1 MLLRSW
7 AQVIEAFISGQ
18 VNVIH
23 LLSPMTV
30 WARYGSKV
38 PAKVVAWNHVGG
50 SGLTVAPDIADVR
63 QLGGKSVA
71 IPFWYSIHN
80 VVLQQLL
87 RDNGLRAVSRAVGA
101 ALAANEV
108 NLVVLPP
115 SDMPPALASK
125 RIAGYI
131 VAEPFNALA
140 ENLKVGRV
148 QRFTGDVWRN
158 HACCVVFM
166 HEHDLEQR
174 PEWSQKVV
182 NAIVKAQLWTR
193 EHRAEAAQLLS
204 KDGAN
209 RYTPHAPEVLGRVL
223 APAAEEQQAYL
234 ASGAI
239 RHADW
244 QERRIDFQPYPYP
257 SYTEELV
264 RRLKDTLIEGNNA
277 FLASLDPRQ
286 VASDLVDDRFVR
298 QALAEVG
305 GLQAFGL
312 AEGFVQP
319 GRDGAGVTARE
330 SPAAGARQPAS
341 VAAPSPPRA
350 RRDGAA
356 ARAVLGVAGLLTLF
370 ALWWLGVAL
379 FGAGRRP
386 GAALRARQATF
397 AQPGAAAGPAPTCYE
412 HVLVSLKRVLLGLLL
427 ALAVGVPLGSA
438 GGRLAPPGGGDHA
451 GVPVPADDLA
461 AVVDAHRGDADGR
474 GRPADLFPAGLRR
487 ALADPAE
494 HRRRRAPARPALAA
508 TEPQPRRHALGNPAP
523 GDPAG
528 HARPCAD
535 RRAPG
540 HRHPLDRAGALRD
553 AWRQRRDW
561 ATTSSTPATAWPTRS

>member
-1 MLLRSW
+1 MCLDDPTHSRRDILKLAALLSAAGALPLLTSLRARAASEPDAPVRIGYLPITDATPLLVAHANGLFEVEGIKAERPVLLRSW

-50 SGLTVAPDIADVR
+50 SGLTVAPDITELK
-63 QLGGKSVA
+63 QLGGCTLA

-87 RDNGLRAVSRAVGA
+87 RDNGLAAVSKPADA

-115 SDMPPALASK
+115 SDMPPALASG

-140 ENLKVGRV
+140 ENLKVGRI

-166 HEHDLEQR
+166 HEHDLNGR

-193 EHRAEAAQLLS
+193 DNRAEAAKLLS

-223 APAAEEQQAYL
+223 APALGEREKYL
-234 ASGAI
+234 ADGAI

-244 QERRIDFQPYPYP
+244 HEERIDFQPYPFP

-264 RRLKDTLIEGNNA
+264 RRLKDTLIQGDKG
-277 FLASLDPRQ
+277 FLAALDPAHTAQ
-286 VASDLVDDRFVR
+286 DLVDDRFVR
-298 QALAEVG
+298 NALAQVG
-305 GLQAFGL
+305 GLGAFGL
-312 AEGFVQP
+312 PEGF
-319 GRDGAGVTARE
+319 ARSE
-330 SPAAGARQPAS
+330 
-341 VAAPSPPRA
+341 
-350 RRDGAA
+350 
-356 ARAVLGVAGLLTLF
+356 
-370 ALWWLGVAL
+370 
-379 FGAGRRP
+379 
-386 GAALRARQATF
+386 
-397 AQPGAAAGPAPTCYE
+397 E
-412 HVLVSLKRVLLGLLL
+412 I
-427 ALAVGVPLGSA
+427 
-438 GGRLAPPGGGDHA
+438 
-451 GVPVPADDLA
+451 
-461 AVVDAHRGDADGR
+461 
-474 GRPADLFPAGLRR
+474 
-487 ALADPAE
+487 
-494 HRRRRAPARPALAA
+494 
-508 TEPQPRRHALGNPAP
+508 
-523 GDPAG
+523 
-528 HARPCAD
+528 
-535 RRAPG
+535 
-540 HRHPLDRAGALRD
+540 
-553 AWRQRRDW
+553 
-561 ATTSSTPATAWPTRS
+561 TT

>member
-1 MLLRSW
+1 MCLDDPTHSRRDILKLGALLSAAGALPLLTSLRARAASEPDAPVRIGYLPITDATPLLVAHANGLFEAEGIKAERPVLLRSW

-50 SGLTVAPDIADVR
+50 SGLTVAPDVTEVK
-63 QLGGKSVA
+63 QLGGRTLA

-87 RDNGLRAVSRAVGA
+87 RDNGLAAVSKPADA

-115 SDMPPALASK
+115 SDMPPALAGG

-140 ENLKVGRV
+140 ENLKVGRI

-166 HEHDLEQR
+166 HEHDLNGR

-193 EHRAEAAQLLS
+193 DNRAEAAKLLS

-223 APAAEEQQAYL
+223 APAPGEREKYL
-234 ASGAI
+234 ADGAI

-244 QERRIDFQPYPYP
+244 HEERIDFQPYPFP

-264 RRLKDTLIEGNNA
+264 RRLKDTLIQGDKG
-277 FLASLDPRQ
+277 FLAALDPAHTAQ
-286 VASDLVDDRFVR
+286 DLVDDRFVR
-298 QALAEVG
+298 NALAQVG
-305 GLQAFGL
+305 GLGAFGL
-312 AEGFVQP
+312 PEGF
-319 GRDGAGVTARE
+319 ARSE
-330 SPAAGARQPAS
+330 EI
-341 VAAPSPPRA
+341 
-350 RRDGAA
+350 
-356 ARAVLGVAGLLTLF
+356 
-370 ALWWLGVAL
+370 
-379 FGAGRRP
+379 
-386 GAALRARQATF
+386 AT
-397 AQPGAAAGPAPTCYE
+397 
-412 HVLVSLKRVLLGLLL
+412 
-427 ALAVGVPLGSA
+427 
-438 GGRLAPPGGGDHA
+438 
-451 GVPVPADDLA
+451 
-461 AVVDAHRGDADGR
+461 
-474 GRPADLFPAGLRR
+474 
-487 ALADPAE
+487 
-494 HRRRRAPARPALAA
+494 
-508 TEPQPRRHALGNPAP
+508 
-523 GDPAG
+523 
-528 HARPCAD
+528 
-535 RRAPG
+535 
-540 HRHPLDRAGALRD
+540 
-553 AWRQRRDW
+553 
-561 ATTSSTPATAWPTRS
+561 

>member
-1 MLLRSW
+1 MCLDDPTHSRRDILKLGALLTAAGALPLLTSLQARAASEPDAPVRIGYLPITDATPLLVAHANGLFDAEGIKAERPVLLRSW

-50 SGLTVAPDIADVR
+50 SGLTVAPDISDVK
-63 QLGGKSVA
+63 QLGGKTLA

-87 RDNGLRAVSRAVGA
+87 RDNGLQAVSKPANA

-115 SDMPPALASK
+115 SDMPPALAAK

-140 ENLKVGRV
+140 ENLKVGRI

-166 HEHDLEQR
+166 HEHDLNNR

-193 EHRAEAAQLLS
+193 DNRAEAAKLLS
-204 KDGAN
+204 KDGEN

-223 APAAEEQQAYL
+223 APAASERQQYL
-234 ASGAI
+234 ANGAI

-244 QERRIDFQPYPYP
+244 HEERIDFQPYPFP

-264 RRLKDTLIEGNNA
+264 RRLKDTLIQGDKG
-277 FLASLDPRQ
+277 FLAALEPTQ
-286 VASDLVDDRFVR
+286 VAKDLVDDRFVR
-298 QALAEVG
+298 NAIASVG
-305 GLQAFGL
+305 GLSAFGFPDSF
-312 AEGFVQP
+312 E
-319 GRDGAGVTARE
+319 RSE
-330 SPAAGARQPAS
+330 EI
-341 VAAPSPPRA
+341 
-350 RRDGAA
+350 
-356 ARAVLGVAGLLTLF
+356 
-370 ALWWLGVAL
+370 
-379 FGAGRRP
+379 
-386 GAALRARQATF
+386 AT
-397 AQPGAAAGPAPTCYE
+397 
-412 HVLVSLKRVLLGLLL
+412 
-427 ALAVGVPLGSA
+427 
-438 GGRLAPPGGGDHA
+438 
-451 GVPVPADDLA
+451 
-461 AVVDAHRGDADGR
+461 
-474 GRPADLFPAGLRR
+474 
-487 ALADPAE
+487 
-494 HRRRRAPARPALAA
+494 
-508 TEPQPRRHALGNPAP
+508 
-523 GDPAG
+523 
-528 HARPCAD
+528 
-535 RRAPG
+535 
-540 HRHPLDRAGALRD
+540 
-553 AWRQRRDW
+553 
-561 ATTSSTPATAWPTRS
+561 

>member
-1 MLLRSW
+1 MCLDDPTHSRRDILKLGALLSAAGALPLLTSLQARAASEPDAPVRIGYLPITDATPLLVAHANGLFDAEGIKAERPVLLRSW

-50 SGLTVAPDIADVR
+50 SGLTVAPDISDVK
-63 QLGGKSVA
+63 QLGGKTLA

-80 VVLQQLL
+80 VVLQSLL
-87 RDNGLRAVSRAVGA
+87 RDNGLQAVSKPANA

-140 ENLKVGRV
+140 ENLKVGRI

-166 HEHDLEQR
+166 HEHDLNNR

-193 EHRAEAAQLLS
+193 NNRAEAARLLS
-204 KDGAN
+204 KDGEN

-223 APAAEEQQAYL
+223 APAASERQQYL
-234 ASGAI
+234 ADGAI

-244 QERRIDFQPYPYP
+244 HEERIDFQPYPFP

-264 RRLKDTLIEGNNA
+264 RRLKDTLIQGDKS
-277 FLASLDPRQ
+277 FLAALEPTQ
-286 VASDLVDDRFVR
+286 VAKDLVDDRFVR
-298 QALAEVG
+298 QALAGVG
-305 GLQAFGL
+305 GLGAFGYPDSF
-312 AEGFVQP
+312 E
-319 GRDGAGVTARE
+319 RRE
-330 SPAAGARQPAS
+330 
-341 VAAPSPPRA
+341 
-350 RRDGAA
+350 
-356 ARAVLGVAGLLTLF
+356 
-370 ALWWLGVAL
+370 
-379 FGAGRRP
+379 
-386 GAALRARQATF
+386 
-397 AQPGAAAGPAPTCYE
+397 E
-412 HVLVSLKRVLLGLLL
+412 I
-427 ALAVGVPLGSA
+427 
-438 GGRLAPPGGGDHA
+438 
-451 GVPVPADDLA
+451 
-461 AVVDAHRGDADGR
+461 
-474 GRPADLFPAGLRR
+474 
-487 ALADPAE
+487 
-494 HRRRRAPARPALAA
+494 
-508 TEPQPRRHALGNPAP
+508 
-523 GDPAG
+523 
-528 HARPCAD
+528 
-535 RRAPG
+535 
-540 HRHPLDRAGALRD
+540 
-553 AWRQRRDW
+553 
-561 ATTSSTPATAWPTRS
+561 TT

>member
-1 MLLRSW
+1 MCLDDPTHSRRDILKLGALLTAAGALPLLTSLRARAAAEPDAPVRIGYLPITDATPLLVAHANGLFEAEGIKAERPVLLRSW

-50 SGLTVAPDIADVR
+50 SGLTVAPDITELK
-63 QLGGKSVA
+63 QLGGRTLA

-87 RDNGLRAVSRAVGA
+87 RDNGLAAVSKPADA

-140 ENLKVGRV
+140 ENLKVGRI

-166 HEHDLEQR
+166 HEHDLNGR

-193 EHRAEAAQLLS
+193 DNRAEAAKLLS

-223 APAAEEQQAYL
+223 APAPGERERYL
-234 ASGAI
+234 ADGAI

-244 QERRIDFQPYPYP
+244 HEERIDFQPYPFP

-264 RRLKDTLIEGNNA
+264 RRLKDTLIQGDKG
-277 FLASLDPRQ
+277 FLAALDPAHTAQ
-286 VASDLVDDRFVR
+286 DLVDDRFVR
-298 QALAEVG
+298 NALAQVG
-305 GLQAFGL
+305 GLGAFGL
-312 AEGFVQP
+312 PEGF
-319 GRDGAGVTARE
+319 ARSE
-330 SPAAGARQPAS
+330 
-341 VAAPSPPRA
+341 
-350 RRDGAA
+350 
-356 ARAVLGVAGLLTLF
+356 
-370 ALWWLGVAL
+370 
-379 FGAGRRP
+379 
-386 GAALRARQATF
+386 
-397 AQPGAAAGPAPTCYE
+397 E
-412 HVLVSLKRVLLGLLL
+412 I
-427 ALAVGVPLGSA
+427 
-438 GGRLAPPGGGDHA
+438 
-451 GVPVPADDLA
+451 
-461 AVVDAHRGDADGR
+461 
-474 GRPADLFPAGLRR
+474 
-487 ALADPAE
+487 
-494 HRRRRAPARPALAA
+494 
-508 TEPQPRRHALGNPAP
+508 
-523 GDPAG
+523 
-528 HARPCAD
+528 
-535 RRAPG
+535 
-540 HRHPLDRAGALRD
+540 
-553 AWRQRRDW
+553 
-561 ATTSSTPATAWPTRS
+561 TT